1 MQVEVTRLES
11 DTWAES
17 EVNKVEE
24 FVNFINSELASELAW
39 PCRELVGWYME
50 DRRDVAE
57 TDKRCGNFIVI
68 SNRVYEKCK
77 LVNRIKGACRSFSVN
92 TSRSNPRFKC
102 TIWFHP
108 NWSIL

>member
-1 MQVEVTRLES
+1 MVQVEVTRLES

-77 LVNRIKGACRSFSVN
+77 LVNRILKTLFQDFMCV
-92 TSRSNPRFKC
+92 C
-102 TIWFHP
+102 TNRIH
-108 NWSIL
+108 SDTYCLKHKSHC